1 MRVNGKLRVAVLD
14 MQPIEPAT
22 GGGRLRLLGLY
33 HSLGDNL
40 ETHYVGTYDWPGPGY
55 RRQMLSPTLEE
66 VLVPLSAEHFAAAE
80 KCREQAG
87 SRVVIDSTF
96 PTLAHLSGDYVNAA
110 RAAAAAADIV
120 IFSHPWIFPLV
131 RNDIDP
137 TRQLIV
143 YDSHNVEGLLR
154 MELLDDGGPG
164 TAIVRDVVKLE
175 RELCQYV
182 HFVLACSH
190 EDRAAFHRLYG
201 TPFERMRVF
210 ANGTFTEKIV
220 PPNAAQ
226 RAEARKKLDL
236 GPARMA
242 FFIGSNYAP
251 NAQAAR
257 FIVDRLAPALPDILF
272 VIAGGVTESLQDAPQ
287 RFNVRLPGVV
297 YENARLLW
305 LQAADIAI
313 NPMFG
318 GSGTNIKMLDYM
330 AAGLPIVTTAIGAR
344 GLETAEQAFVE
355 STADSFGD
363 DIAALIADPLRP
375 RELGA
380 AARRQASIFY
390 SWERISPELGI
401 LLQRWHA
408 RPQAKRPYI
417 SVVIPTFE
425 RHRLLSRLAENLSN
439 QSFGDFETIV
449 VDQSANPWPEGET
462 ARAPDLLY
470 HRTDIRGP
478 GFARNAGAKL
488 ARGEIIAF
496 VDDDCEPSPDWL
508 ESAAK
513 HFRAGD
519 IVGIEGLVS
528 SERKGESDWRAVTN
542 EGFEGLGFMTANLF
556 LLAEVF
562 HAINGFDVAFGD
574 MPFREDTDLG
584 WRAEKLGAIPFCRDV
599 RVNHPPQPRSL
610 PRESLEARSRLFERD
625 ALLLRKHP
633 DKYPLLMRREAQ
645 WTHNPSF
652 WNHLLV
658 GLVRYGVSAPSEVVG
673 LMPRRVRL
681 QYLSAHRD

>member
-1 MRVNGKLRVAVLD
+1 MTVKGKLRVAVLD

-33 HSLGDNL
+33 HSLGDSF
-40 ETHYVGTYDWPGPGY
+40 ETHYVGTYDWPGPRQ
-55 RRQMLSPTLEE
+55 RRQMLSPTLQED
-66 VLVPLSAEHFAAAE
+66 LVPLSAEHFAAAD
-80 KCREQAG
+80 KCREQADG
-87 SRVVIDSTF
+87 RVVIDSTF
-96 PTLAHLSGDYVNAA
+96 PELAYLSVDYVTAA

-137 TRQLIV
+137 ARQLIV

-175 RELCQYV
+175 RELCLYA
-182 HFVLACSH
+182 HLVLACSH

-201 TPFERMRVF
+201 TSFEHMRVF

-220 PPNAAQ
+220 PPNPSQHTQA
-226 RAEARKKLDL
+226 RAKLEL
-236 GPARMA
+236 GPTRVV

-257 FIVDRLAPALPDILF
+257 FIVDYLAPALPNLLF
-272 VIAGGVTESLQDAPQ
+272 VIAGGVAESFQDASQ
-287 RFNVRLPGVV
+287 HFNVRLPGVI
-297 YENARLLW
+297 YEDARLSW
-305 LQAADIAI
+305 LQAADVAI

-355 STADSFGD
+355 STADRFAS
-363 DIAALIADPLRP
+363 DIAALIADPSRT
-375 RELGA
+375 RELGS
-380 AARRQASIFY
+380 AARRQASRFY
-390 SWERISPELGI
+390 SWERISPELGK

-408 RPQAKRPYI
+408 RLRAKRPYI

-425 RHRLLSRLAENLSN
+425 RHKLLSRLVENLAN

-449 VDQSANPWPEGET
+449 VDQSANPWPEREI
-462 ARAPDLLY
+462 AHAPDLFY

-496 VDDDCEPSPDWL
+496 VDDDCEPSPNWL
-508 ESAAK
+508 ESAAR

-519 IVGIEGLVS
+519 IVGIEGFVS

-645 WTHNPSF
+645 WVHNPAF
-652 WNHLLV
+652 WTHLLV
-658 GLVRYGVSAPSEVVG
+658 GLARYGVSAPSEVVG